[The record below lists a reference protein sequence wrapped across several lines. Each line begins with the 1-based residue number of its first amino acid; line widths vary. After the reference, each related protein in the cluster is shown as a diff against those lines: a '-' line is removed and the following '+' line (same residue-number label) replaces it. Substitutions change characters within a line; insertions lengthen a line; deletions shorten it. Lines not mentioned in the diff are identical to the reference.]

1 MTNSGAINDLKLLLP
16 FRILQPILPTMLL
29 RGIMYTGESPLI
41 FLCSWEF
48 LAFFPFWVVAPMLLS
63 LEAWC
68 WEHLPTPCK
77 PFKTVNKA
85 CCVLLPP
92 RGHIF
97 LITQLPHPSNSLFI
111 HKKSATRRV
120 CVCVGKRPKAFSIRD
135 RLSKMQQPA
144 PQSPQNN
151 MMRAECYFH
160 MK

>member
-1 MTNSGAINDLKLLLP
+1 MTNSGVINDLKLLLP
-16 FRILQPILPTMLL
+16 FRIFQHRLPTLLL

-48 LAFFPFWVVAPMLLS
+48 LAFFPFWLVAPMLFS
-63 LEAWC
+63 LEAWS

-97 LITQLPHPSNSLFI
+97 LITQLPHPSNSVYSQKVC
-111 HKKSATRRV
+111 HKGCV
-120 CVCVGKRPKAFSIRD
+120 CVCVDKRPKAFWIRD

-144 PQSPQNN
+144 PQSPQDN
-151 MMRAECYFH
+151 MMRAECYLH